1 MTRSPSQFRSPSRA
15 RSKSPAPA
23 GFIFDL
29 DGTLADSFADIA
41 TALNRTRKFFGQPP
55 LPQPEI
61 VRHVG
66 SGSEYLVRTLVPVP
80 ENRSAEAFRFY
91 LKHYEEHALEQTRLF
106 PGVAEVLEHY
116 GGYPLAVVTNKTQR
130 LSDHILQGLGVRG
143 RFRVVLG
150 GDALERKKPDP
161 LPLLHAMQVFGLP
174 PERVA
179 MVGDGLH
186 DLHAGRAAGV
196 ITVAVTTGVED
207 RDVLAAESPDHI
219 IDSMEE
225 LPRCFQPVRDAR

>member
-1 MTRSPSQFRSPSRA
+1 V
-15 RSKSPAPA
+15 PA

-41 TALNRTRKFFGQPP
+41 ASLNRTREFFGHPP

-66 SGSEYLVRTLVPVP
+66 SGPEYLVRTLVPVP
-80 ENRSAEAFRFY
+80 ETRCAEAFRFY
-91 LKHYEEHALEQTRLF
+91 LKRYEENALEQTRLF
-106 PGVAEVLEHY
+106 PGVSEVLAHY
-116 GGYPLAVVTNKTQR
+116 ALFPLAVVTNKTQR
-130 LSDHILQGLGVRG
+130 LSDHILQGLGVRN

-161 LPLLHAMQVFGLP
+161 LPLLHALEVFGLP
-174 PERVA
+174 PEQVA

-186 DLHAGRAAGV
+186 DLHAGRLAGV

-207 RDVLAAESPDHI
+207 RDTLASENPDHLI
-219 IDSMEE
+219 GSMAE
-225 LPRCFQPVRDAR
+225 LPGCFQSAPDAR